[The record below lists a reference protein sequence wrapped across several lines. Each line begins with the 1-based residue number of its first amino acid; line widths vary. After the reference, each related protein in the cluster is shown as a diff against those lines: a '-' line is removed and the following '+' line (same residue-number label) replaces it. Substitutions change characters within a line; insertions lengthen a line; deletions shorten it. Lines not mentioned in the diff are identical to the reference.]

1 LGADTSLTGAS
12 LGATDLALK
21 GGDALFDSFIS
32 STETSICEKHA
43 DMLM

>member
-1 LGADTSLTGAS
+1 LGADNSITGAS
-12 LGATDLALK
+12 FGATDLALK
-21 GGDALFDSFIS
+21 GGDALFDAFIS